1 MITPYTKISALTGYS
16 PASADLLIMHILYP
30 KKLIFVNIE

>member
-16 PASADLLIMHILYP
+16 PASADLLNMHILYP
-30 KKLIFVNIE
+30 KTVIFVNME